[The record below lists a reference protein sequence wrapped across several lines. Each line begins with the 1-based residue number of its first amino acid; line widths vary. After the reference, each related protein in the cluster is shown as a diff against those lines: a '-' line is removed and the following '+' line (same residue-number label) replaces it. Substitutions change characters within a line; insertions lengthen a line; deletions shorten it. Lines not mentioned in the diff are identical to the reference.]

1 MTSQN
6 FTQQHFSSLFETLQS
21 VLATDRNARSLTLH
35 EGMEATALCLKNVG
49 ATGKKIIFVGN
60 GGSAGIASHQA
71 IDYWKNG
78 GIRATA
84 FNDASLLTCIS
95 NDYGYEHVFAKPIEM
110 FAEPGDAVIAI
121 SSSGQSANILAAC
134 TASRLR
140 GCSLITLSGF
150 KEDNPLRRLGDIN
163 LYVPSHSYG
172 FVEVLHLALSHCV
185 LDGLMAKELGTST

>member
-6 FTQQHFSSLFETLQS
+6 FTQRHFGALFESLQR
-21 VLATDRNARSLTLH
+21 VLTTDLYAKPMTLH
-35 EGMEATALCLKNVG
+35 DGMEAIALRLKNVG
-49 ATGKKIIFVGN
+49 QTGKKIIFVGN

-84 FNDASLLTCIS
+84 FNDPSLLTCIS

-134 TASRLR
+134 TAARARS
-140 GCSLITLSGF
+140 CSLITLSGF

-163 LYVPSHSYG
+163 LYVPSDSYG

-185 LDGLMAKELGTST
+185 LDGLMAKELGTSS